1 MKIFV
6 CCPSYKRPKVKSFD
20 FFGDI
25 LQVYVCESEAEEYIK
40 SNKGF
45 EKNII
50 AVPLGVQGNVARIRN
65 YILNDCFQKGADVCC
80 IVDDDMAY
88 IGYYEKLRLHKLE
101 KEEIIPF
108 IKKYSLVCKE
118 FGFMMWGVNLNSD
131 PQCYREYTPF
141 STTSVVLGPFSCYL
155 NGNECRYDEKL
166 PLKEDY
172 DISLQNLNKYRG
184 ILRVN
189 KYHYSCAQ
197 STNAGGCA
205 TYRNIEKEKNQLL
218 QLQKKWGK
226 TIVKSDMSDR
236 SHSSKKIRKNTVD
249 YNPVVKSPIRGV

>member
-1 MKIFV
+1 MKVAV
-6 CCPSYKRPKVKSFD
+6 CCPSYKRNEVKSFR

-25 LQVYVCESEAEEYIK
+25 LSVYVCESEYPRYLEH
-40 SNKGF
+40 NKGF
-45 EKNII
+45 EKNFV

-65 YILNDCFQKGADVCC
+65 YILNDCFEKGYDVCC

-88 IGYYEKLRLHKLE
+88 IGYYEQLKLHKLE
-101 KEEIIPF
+101 KDEIIPF
-108 IKKYSLVCKE
+108 IEKYSLVCKE

-155 NGNECRYDEKL
+155 KGNECRYDENL

-189 KYHYSCAQ
+189 KYHYSCEQ

-205 TYRNIEKEKNQLL
+205 AYRNIEREKSQLEL
-218 QLQKKWGK
+218 LQKKWGK
-226 TIVKSDMSDR
+226 KIVKVDTGDR
-236 SHSSKKIRKNTVD
+236 SHSSGKVRKSID
-249 YNPVVKSPIRGV
+249 YNPVVKSPIKGV

>member
-1 MKIFV
+1 MKISV

-25 LQVYVCESEAEEYIK
+25 LKVYVCESEAEAYRK
-40 SNKGF
+40 ANVGF
-45 EKNII
+45 ENNIV

-65 YILNDCFQKGADVCC
+65 YILNDRKDDDVCC
-80 IVDDDMAY
+80 IVDDDMSY
-88 IGYYEKLRLHKLE
+88 IGYYEKLALHKLE
-101 KEEIIPF
+101 KDEILPF
-108 IKKYSLVCKE
+108 IEKYTLLCQE
-118 FGFMMWGVNLNSD
+118 FGFKMWGVNLNSD

-141 STTSVVLGPFSCYL
+141 STTSVVLGPFSCFL
-155 NGNECRYDEKL
+155 KGNECRYDENL

-205 TYRNIEKEKNQLL
+205 TYRNIEKEKNQLKM
-218 QLQKKWGK
+218 LQKKWGGA
-226 TIVKSDMSDR
+226 IVKSDNADK
-236 SHSSKKIRKNTVD
+236 SHSSKKVRKGTID
-249 YNPVVKSPIRGV
+249 YNPIIKTPIKGV